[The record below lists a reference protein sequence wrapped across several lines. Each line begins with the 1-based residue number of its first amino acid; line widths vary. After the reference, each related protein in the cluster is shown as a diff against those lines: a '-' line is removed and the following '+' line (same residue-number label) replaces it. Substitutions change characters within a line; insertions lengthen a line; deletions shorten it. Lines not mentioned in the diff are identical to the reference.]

1 MLIEAGA
8 DINKANSAGRTPLFW
23 ARKEGN
29 TEIVDLLLENG
40 AIEGVARG
48 ARKKTKARKS
58 RKSRK
63 TRGKLR
69 KTNKKSRK
77 SYKRK

>member
-48 ARKKTKARKS
+48 ARKKTKARKF
-58 RKSRK
+58 KGK
-63 TRGKLR
+63 GKLR
-69 KTNKKSRK
+69 KTRKPTKKSRK